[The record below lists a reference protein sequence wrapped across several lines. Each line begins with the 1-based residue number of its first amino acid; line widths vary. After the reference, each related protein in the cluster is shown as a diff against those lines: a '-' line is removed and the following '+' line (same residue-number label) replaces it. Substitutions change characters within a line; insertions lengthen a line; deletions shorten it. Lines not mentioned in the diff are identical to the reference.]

1 MLMQNVGGGEGGSK
15 QGVLWKMRK
24 WRILKI
30 LTEEWGFQNTN
41 SQKNKLESLSTVI
54 LE

>member
-1 MLMQNVGGGEGGSK
+1 MQNVGEGEGASK

-30 LTEEWGFQNTN
+30 LTKEWRFQNTN
-41 SQKNKLESLSTVI
+41 SQKNKLESLSIVI